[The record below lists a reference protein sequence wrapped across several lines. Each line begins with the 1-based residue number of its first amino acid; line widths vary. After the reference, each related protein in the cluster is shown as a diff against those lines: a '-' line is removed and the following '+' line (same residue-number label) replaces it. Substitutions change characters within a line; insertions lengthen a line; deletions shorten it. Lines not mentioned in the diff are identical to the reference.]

1 MPSQGWTHCVV
12 IQESSKATWLA
23 IGCSMYAKD
32 DQPVTFA
39 LDEWSNA
46 TRVRCDQIAKGA
58 KRTDHSGKELFFG
71 KESHTAP
78 NLRRL

>member
-12 IQESSKATWLA
+12 IQQSSKATWLA

-32 DQPVTFA
+32 A
-39 LDEWSNA
+39 LDEWGSA
-46 TRVRCDQIAKGA
+46 TRVRCDQNAKGA